1 MIPVHIPALKYLT
14 QTALIEC
21 IDLTATAR
29 LTLESANIQSNQGL
43 GRLAYDACQSQVT
56 DKIQPLSNYQRR
68 LFRCPRSLH
77 SNATLCQSQTQGF
90 HMDAYYGCCSTVR
103 KHFRA
108 LEGVLAGGGGELQRK
123 KACFLEEKNGQGET

>member
-68 LFRCPRSLH
+68 LFRWPRSLR
-77 SNATLCQSQTQGF
+77 SNGTLSQSQTQGF

-108 LEGVLAGGGGELQRK
+108 LEGVLAERGEEITEEESMLFWGRK
-123 KACFLEEKNGQGET
+123 KKWAR